1 MQYDFTDLR
10 LFLHVV
16 AEGSITG
23 GAARANLSLP
33 SASARVRALERHAGV
48 ELLVRERRGVRTTP
62 AGRALARHARD
73 VLDRAARLDGAI
85 ASYSRPASA
94 PLSLLA
100 GSSAMHDL
108 VPRAVTA
115 FLLARPHSDVD
126 VTLRRSVETARTLAD
141 GGADLGIVLDHVA
154 AGQGLRAEPLCD
166 DSLVVVGTGHGVL
179 DGRDTIAFAE
189 AAEHPMVGGG
199 WPRRHRCSSRSTRR
213 RPRPGSRRGT
223 APAPRTWARWSRWPR
238 RGPDSPSCPVA
249 RPPSRPAPAAC
260 RWSRWTSRGPGEGCR
275 CAGERPWSRARRGG
289 PRCRH
294 SPTTSALS
302 LPQSKAESGTS
313 ALSGGPDGPTL
324 DP

>member
-48 ELLVRERRGVRTTP
+48 ELLARERRGVRTTP

-85 ASYSRPASA
+85 ASYARPVSA

-115 FLLARPHSDVD
+115 FLLARPESDVD
-126 VTLRRSVETARTLAD
+126 VTLRRSAETARTLRD
-141 GGADLGIVLDHVA
+141 GGADLGIVLDDVA
-154 AGQGLRAEPLCD
+154 AAHGLAAEPLCD
-166 DSLVVVGTGHGVL
+166 DSLVVVGARDGVL
-179 DGRDTIAFAE
+179 DGRTTIGFAD
-189 AAEHPMVGGG
+189 AAEHPMVGMAASAPLQLSLDAHARAAGLAPRHRTRAADLGTVVALAEAGAGLAVVPRRAVAVPARAGRLQVCALDEPWARRALTLCRGAALERGSPG
-199 WPRRHRCSSRSTRR
+199 WP
-213 RPRPGSRRGT
+213 
-223 APAPRTWARWSRWPR
+223 A
-238 RGPDSPSCPVA
+238 V
-249 RPPSRPAPAAC
+249 
-260 RWSRWTSRGPGEGCR
+260 
-275 CAGERPWSRARRGG
+275 
-289 PRCRH
+289 
-294 SPTTSALS
+294 SALADHVRAAS
-302 LPQSKAESGTS
+302 VPAEG
-313 ALSGGPDGPTL
+313 
-324 DP
+324 

>member
-10 LFLHVV
+10 LFLYVV

-48 ELLVRERRGVRTTP
+48 GLLVRERRGVRTTP
-62 AGRALARHARD
+62 AGRALARHARE

-85 ASYSRPASA
+85 ASYARPASA

-126 VTLRRSVETARTLAD
+126 VTLRRSVESAVTLAD
-141 GGADLGIVLDHVA
+141 GRADLGIVLDHVA

-166 DSLVVVGTGHGVL
+166 DSLVVVGAGHGVL
-179 DGRDTIAFAE
+179 DGRDVIAFAE
-189 AAEHPMVGGG
+189 AAEHPMVGLAASSPLQRSLDAQAADAGLAPRYRTRAADLG
-199 WPRRHRCSSRSTRR
+199 TVVALAGAGAGIAVVPRR
-213 RPRPGSRRGT
+213 
-223 APAPRTWARWSRWPR
+223 AAAVPAR
-238 RGPDSPSCPVA
+238 
-249 RPPSRPAPAAC
+249 
-260 RWSRWTSRGPGEGCR
+260 
-275 CAGERPWSRARRGG
+275 AGRLQVVTLAEPWARRG
-289 PRCRH
+289 
-294 SPTTSALS
+294 LS
-302 LPQSKAESGTS
+302 LCWGAALEQASPGWS
-313 ALSGGPDGPTL
+313 AVAALADRIRSASAQTEG
-324 DP
+324 

>member
-141 GGADLGIVLDHVA
+141 GGADLGIVLDDVA

-179 DGRDTIAFAE
+179 DGRDSIAFAE
-189 AAEHPMVGGG
+189 AAEHPMVGLAASAPLQLSLDAQAAEAGLAPRYRTRAADLGTVVALAEGG
-199 WPRRHRCSSRSTRR
+199 GRTRR
-213 RPRPGSRRGT
+213 RR
-223 APAPRTWARWSRWPR
+223 
-238 RGPDSPSCPVA
+238 PVA

-260 RWSRWTSRGPGEGCR
+260 RWSRWTSRGPGAGCR
-275 CAGERPWSRARRGG
+275 CAGARPWSRARRGG
-289 PRCRH
+289 PRCRR
-294 SPTTSALS
+294 SLTTSALS
-302 LPQSKAESGTS
+302 LPLPKAESGTS

>member
-62 AGRALARHARD
+62 AGRALARHARE

-166 DSLVVVGTGHGVL
+166 DSLVVVGAGHGVL

-189 AAEHPMVGGG
+189 AAEHPMVGLAASSPLQLSLDAQAADAGLAPRYRTRAADLG
-199 WPRRHRCSSRSTRR
+199 TVVALAEAGAGIAVVPRR
-213 RPRPGSRRGT
+213 
-223 APAPRTWARWSRWPR
+223 AAAVPARAGRLQV
-238 RGPDSPSCPVA
+238 VA
-249 RPPSRPAPAAC
+249 L
-260 RWSRWTSRGPGEGCR
+260 GE
-275 CAGERPWSRARRGG
+275 PWARRG
-289 PRCRH
+289 
-294 SPTTSALS
+294 LS
-302 LPQSKAESGTS
+302 LCRGAALEPSSPGWPAVLALADHIHAVSVTAEG
-313 ALSGGPDGPTL
+313 
-324 DP
+324 

>member
-1 MQYDFTDLR
+1 MQYDFIDLR

-16 AEGSITG
+16 AEGSITA

-62 AGRALARHARD
+62 AGRALARHARE

-141 GGADLGIVLDHVA
+141 GRADLGIVLDHVA

-166 DSLVVVGTGHGVL
+166 DSLVVVGAGHGVL

-189 AAEHPMVGGG
+189 AAEHPMVGLAASSPLQVSLDAQAADAGLAPRYRTRAADLG
-199 WPRRHRCSSRSTRR
+199 TVVALAEAGAGIAVVPRR
-213 RPRPGSRRGT
+213 
-223 APAPRTWARWSRWPR
+223 AAAVPARAGRLQV
-238 RGPDSPSCPVA
+238 VA
-249 RPPSRPAPAAC
+249 LAES
-260 RWSRWTSRGPGEGCR
+260 W
-275 CAGERPWSRARRGG
+275 ARRG
-289 PRCRH
+289 
-294 SPTTSALS
+294 LS
-302 LPQSKAESGTS
+302 LCWGAALERASPGWPAVAALADHIRS
-313 ALSGGPDGPTL
+313 ASVLTEG
-324 DP
+324 